1 LEYFW
6 TTFVNLVDGAK
17 IVTILILFLV
27 DFILGVVV
35 ALKNGT
41 FQLDKIANFLNTSV
55 LYFLG
60 GYLLLG
66 VAAAVEPAINEAW
79 VTAAFAL
86 LDATMVGFIIAKLKA
101 LGVPIPDQIGP
112 LKIPPPKS

>member
-1 LEYFW
+1 MEYFW
-6 TTFVNLVDGAK
+6 TTFVNLVDGYK
-17 IVTILILFLV
+17 IITILALIFV
-27 DFILGVVV
+27 DFILGIIV

-60 GYLLLG
+60 GYLVLG
-66 VAAAVEPAINEAW
+66 LAATVEPAINAAW

-86 LDATMVGFIIAKLKA
+86 LDATMVGFIVAKLKD
-101 LGVPIPDQIGP
+101 LGLPIPDQIGP